1 MTNKLNVF
9 IPRIL
14 ANISATHLK
23 NIFSDMK
30 VGRVTYLDMRNRVNS
45 NNYKYSFAFV
55 TIDMYNTDIA
65 NKLRNKIKEYGHAQL
80 PYDEYNYWE
89 LKSFVPREQ
98 RSPVTVVTETTAPVV
113 EDDEKEPEWLNNGK
127 EWTYPPS
134 AAAAGPLADPL
145 ASPRLMTEE
154 PADSTIKDLCDDLMH
169 YKPWTYPSPAI
180 TAQNP
185 AYYPSSFLRTTAPQ
199 QTTNYEFDLLMREI
213 DKLRNGSDVKDI
225 KEYRLF

>member
-1 MTNKLNVF
+1 MSTRLNVF

-23 NIFSDMK
+23 NVFSDMK

-65 NKLRNKIKEYGHAQL
+65 KKLSNKIQEYGHAQL

-98 RSPVTVVTETTAPVV
+98 RSPVTAVTETAPVV

-134 AAAAGPLADPL
+134 AAAASASPLADPL
-145 ASPRLMTEE
+145 ASPRLMTEQ

-169 YKPWTYPSPAI
+169 YKPWTYASPAI
-180 TAQNP
+180 TAQTP
-185 AYYPSSFLRTTAPQ
+185 AYYPSSFLRTPAPQ
-199 QTTNYEFDLLMREI
+199 QTTNYEFDVLLREI
-213 DKLRNGSDVKDI
+213 DHLRNGT